1 MAALA
6 PIVSSFSLIFG
17 GCCANVY
24 CLEAIVKKEP
34 DSGLLITLFQFVF
47 TCLSTLHYQ
56 FDPNGHYRLR
66 SSPVPFRKWCISAA
80 LFFTVNMMN
89 NWAFAFNISVPVH
102 IILRSFG
109 SVTTMA
115 AGWLRGKTYTYL
127 QVFSVAILTLGV
139 MVSAWADAAS
149 KGKNM
154 DTASS
159 DPNHSSFSAGLIILL
174 VAQLLSAY
182 MGAYVEDIYRDHGK
196 DWQANLFYS
205 HLLSIPMFA
214 GFSPILMD
222 QFKRLQA
229 SEPFQV
235 PLNIA
240 STLPPSLIEML
251 NSTSQHVIYL
261 TANAITQLLCIT
273 GVNILSA
280 NTSAVTVTIVLNIRK
295 LVSFLL
301 SVWLFGNQMG
311 GLMKIGAAMV
321 FGAGALYGWETTY
334 RIPQKKKKKS
344 EAGNGKKAQQLRKA
358 TPTMSSPAGVRQ
370 RPGKESKRPRTPNPE
385 TLAEKVANVVEKAKP
400 YKPAQQGKEWDYKIA
415 IAVITVLAFI
425 TRFWGIRHPDQVVFD
440 EVHFGKFASYYLQRT
455 YFFDVHPPLGKL
467 LFAFAGWL
475 VGYKGEFL
483 FENIGDS
490 YITNKVPY
498 VAYRAMPATLGSLTV
513 PIVFMIM
520 WESGYSLPACV
531 TAAGLMLLDNAHIGQ
546 TRLILLDASLIF
558 FMALAVLC
566 YIRFYKQ
573 RHESFSR
580 KWWKWLLL
588 TGISLSCVIS
598 IKYVGVF
605 TFFSVGVPVL
615 IDLWD
620 LMDVNRRQ
628 GALTLYE
635 FGKHFAARAVG
646 LVIVPFFLYL
656 FWFQVHFT
664 ILNRS
669 GPGDDFMTP
678 EFQETLSDNMMTLQS
693 VGINY
698 YDSITVRHKE
708 TKVYLHSHPDRYPL
722 RYDDGRVSSQGQ
734 QVTGYPHNDTNN
746 HWQVLPA
753 KSLTSEVGQRVKV
766 GDVIRLRHLITD
778 TVLLTHDVASP
789 YYPTNQEFT
798 TVPKEEANDARY
810 NDTLFE
816 LKVDKGKGDFKTM
829 STHFKLVHVPT
840 KVAMWTHT
848 SPLPDWAYK
857 QAEIN
862 GNKNVQQSSN
872 VWYVDDIP
880 SLPVEDERN
889 KKEVKQVKHLS
900 FLRKW
905 IELQRAMFY
914 HNNALTSSHPYA
926 SQPISWPFLLRG
938 VSFWTHNDT
947 REQIYFLG
955 NPIGWWLASSLLAV
969 FAGIIGADQLAL
981 RRGMDALDERTR
993 SRLYNSTGFFFL
1005 TWGAHYIPFYIMG
1018 RQLFLHHYLPA
1029 HLASC
1034 LVTGALVEFIFCIEP
1049 QDPEAAMAV
1058 KGHRRTRS
1066 RPVRERVATSS
1077 QMGSWIAA
1085 GVILSVVLWSFIYF
1099 APLTYGSPGLTV
1111 PQVNSRKWL
1120 GYDLHFAK

>member
-1 MAALA
+1 
-6 PIVSSFSLIFG
+6 
-17 GCCANVY
+17 
-24 CLEAIVKKEP
+24 
-34 DSGLLITLFQFVF
+34 
-47 TCLSTLHYQ
+47 
-56 FDPNGHYRLR
+56 
-66 SSPVPFRKWCISAA
+66 
-80 LFFTVNMMN
+80 
-89 NWAFAFNISVPVH
+89 
-102 IILRSFG
+102 
-109 SVTTMA
+109 
-115 AGWLRGKTYTYL
+115 
-127 QVFSVAILTLGV
+127 
-139 MVSAWADAAS
+139 
-149 KGKNM
+149 
-154 DTASS
+154 
-159 DPNHSSFSAGLIILL
+159 
-174 VAQLLSAY
+174 
-182 MGAYVEDIYRDHGK
+182 
-196 DWQANLFYS
+196 
-205 HLLSIPMFA
+205 
-214 GFSPILMD
+214 
-222 QFKRLQA
+222 
-229 SEPFQV
+229 
-235 PLNIA
+235 
-240 STLPPSLIEML
+240 
-251 NSTSQHVIYL
+251 
-261 TANAITQLLCIT
+261 
-273 GVNILSA
+273 
-280 NTSAVTVTIVLNIRK
+280 
-295 LVSFLL
+295 
-301 SVWLFGNQMG
+301 
-311 GLMKIGAAMV
+311 
-321 FGAGALYGWETTY
+321 
-334 RIPQKKKKKS
+334 
-344 EAGNGKKAQQLRKA
+344 
-358 TPTMSSPAGVRQ
+358 MSSPAGVRQ
-370 RPGKESKRPRTPNPE
+370 RVPKDKKRSTTPTPES
-385 TLAEKVANVVEKAKP
+385 ASEKAMDKAAAFVEKAKP
-400 YKPAQQGKEWDYKIA
+400 YKARQQSSEWDYRVA
-415 IAVITVLAFI
+415 IVVLTVLAFI
-425 TRFWGIRHPDQVVFD
+425 TRFWGISHPDQVVFD

-455 YFFDVHPPLGKL
+455 YFFDVHPPFGKL

-490 YITNKVPY
+490 YITNNVPY
-498 VAYRAMPATLGSLTV
+498 VAYRAMPASLGALTV
-513 PIVFMIM
+513 PIVFLIM

-558 FMALAVLC
+558 FMALSVLS
-566 YIRFYKQ
+566 YIRFYKL
-573 RHESFSR
+573 RHVPFSR

-605 TFFSVGVPVL
+605 TFFSIGVPVL

-628 GALTLYE
+628 GALSMPE
-635 FGKHFAARAVG
+635 FGKHFAARAFG

-678 EFQETLSDNMMTLQS
+678 EFQETLSDNVMSLQS

-698 YDSITVRHKE
+698 YDSITIRHKE

-722 RYDDGRVSSQGQ
+722 RYEDGRVSSQGQ

-746 HWQVLPA
+746 HWQILPTKDLDNEA
-753 KSLTSEVGQRVKV
+753 GQRVKI
-766 GDVIRLRHLITD
+766 GDVVRLRHLITD
-778 TVLLTHDVASP
+778 SVLLTHDVASP

-798 TVPKEEANDARY
+798 TMNKEEAAGARY

-816 LKVDKGKGDFKTM
+816 IKVEKGKGDFKTM
-829 STHFKLVHVPT
+829 STHFKLIHVPT

-848 SPLPDWAYK
+848 KPLPEWAFK

-872 VWYVDDIP
+872 TWYVDDIP
-880 SLPVEDERN
+880 SLPVDDERN

-905 IELQRAMFY
+905 VELQRAMFY

-938 VSFWTHNDT
+938 VSFWTHNES

-955 NPIGWWLASSLLAV
+955 NPVGWWLASSLLAV

-981 RRGMDALDERTR
+981 RRGMDALDDRKLPTPNRLPFSLESTLRSLESAILTRIHTGTR

-1005 TWGAHYIPFYIMG
+1005 TWAAHYIPFYIMG

-1049 QDPEAAMAV
+1049 QDPESPAI

-1066 RPVRERVATSS
+1066 RPVRERVATAS
-1077 QMGSWIAA
+1077 QLGSWIAA
-1085 GVILSVVLWSFIYF
+1085 GVILAAAFWCFMFF
-1099 APLTYGSPGLTV
+1099 APLTYGKPGLTV
-1111 PQVNSRKWL
+1111 PQVQSRKWL